1 MDTPPKLHREA
12 EIPRPRS
19 SGAAIVAVA
28 SLAMFTAI
36 GTSAFVVRARMERRC
51 PTTTSPTFNRND
63 FFAAAQAGQVERAL
77 ELYRAYGLGD
87 RLSRPLY
94 DHLAATYLDEQLLY
108 LADETERGDC
118 EAVNGRLTRLRYLLP
133 DAQLPVTMA
142 RCAPSAV
149 WVDFRRSY

>member
-1 MDTPPKLHREA
+1 MDTAPKLRREA

-36 GTSAFVVRARMERRC
+36 GTSAFVVRARMERVRGPSTQQC
-51 PTTTSPTFNRND
+51 NRNE
-63 FFAAAQAGQVERAL
+63 FFAAARAGQVERAL
-77 ELYRAYGLGD
+77 ELYRAKGLGD
-87 RLSRPLY
+87 RMSRPLY

-118 EAVNGRLTRLRYLLP
+118 EAVNGRLARLRYLLP

-149 WVDFRRSY
+149 WVDFRRSH

>member
-1 MDTPPKLHREA
+1 MDTAPKLHREA

-36 GTSAFVVRARMERRC
+36 GTSAFVVRARMERMHW
-51 PTTTSPTFNRND
+51 PTSQQFNRTD
-63 FFAAAQAGQVERAL
+63 FFAAAQAGQIERAL
-77 ELYRAYGLGD
+77 ELYRVYGLGD
-87 RLSRPLY
+87 RMSRPLY

-108 LADETERGDC
+108 LAGETERGDC
-118 EAVNGRLTRLRYLLP
+118 EAVNGRLARLRYLLP

>member
-36 GTSAFVVRARMERRC
+36 GTSAFVVRARMERVRC
-51 PTTTSPTFNRND
+51 PTSQMYNRND

-87 RLSRPLY
+87 RLSRPMY

-118 EAVNGRLTRLRYLLP
+118 EAVNGRLARLRYLLP

-149 WVDFRRSY
+149 WVELRRSY